1 MTQNQ
6 SQAQSQPQTILA
18 IGGHVGDMEL
28 TAGGVLASHALKGDR
43 IVTLALTAGERG
55 VPAGQ
60 DMAEY
65 RVQKIREAEAFAGK
79 LNGEAFVLDYAD
91 GELPDNM
98 EVRLQVCDI
107 IRQVRPSILITHFKN
122 SMHKDHSTTHRIVND
137 ARFFAGLASFQREQ
151 PAAFAGKL
159 YYAENWE
166 DAVDYRPYV
175 YVDFDQEA
183 YELWVEAVSQ
193 HWFVT
198 GSKSFPY
205 LDYYKHLARVRGIE
219 ARKQY
224 AETFMIPEE
233 ALRLRQGEL

>member
-1 MTQNQ
+1 MSEQ
-6 SQAQSQPQTILA
+6 QTILA

-28 TAGGVLASHALKGDR
+28 TAGGVLASHSLKGDR

-60 DMAEY
+60 DMIEY
-65 RVQKIREAEAFAGK
+65 RAQKVREAHTFAEMLG
-79 LNGEAFVLDYAD
+79 GEAIVFDDIPD
-91 GELPDNM
+91 GELPDDQAM
-98 EVRLQVCDI
+98 RWRVCDV
-107 IRQVRPSILITHFKN
+107 IRKVRPSILITHFKN
-122 SMHKDHSTTHRIVND
+122 SMHKDHMTTHRIVND
-137 ARFFAGLASFQREQ
+137 ARYFAALPTFEREL

-183 YELWVEAVSQ
+183 YDLWIKALST

-198 GSKSFPY
+198 GSKSFAY
-205 LDYYKHLARVRGIE
+205 LEYYKHLARVRGIE
-219 ARKQY
+219 ARKTY
-224 AETFMIPEE
+224 AETFMVPEE
-233 ALRLRQGEL
+233 TVRLRQSEL

>member
-1 MTQNQ
+1 M
-6 SQAQSQPQTILA
+6 SDKQTILA

-28 TAGGVLASHALKGDR
+28 TAGGVLASHSLKGDR
-43 IVTLALTAGERG
+43 IVTLALTPGERG

-60 DMAEY
+60 DMADY
-65 RVQKIREAEAFAGK
+65 RAQKIREAHAFADLLG
-79 LNGEAFVLDYAD
+79 GEAIVFDDNPD
-91 GELPDNM
+91 GELPDDEAIRWRVCDVIR
-98 EVRLQVCDI
+98 EVRPNI
-107 IRQVRPSILITHFKN
+107 IITHFKN
-122 SMHKDHSTTHRIVND
+122 SMHKDHMTTHRIVND
-137 ARFFAGLASFQREQ
+137 ARFFAGLPSIEREL

-183 YELWVEAVSQ
+183 YDLWVKAVST

-205 LDYYKHLARVRGIE
+205 LEYYKHLARVRGIE
-219 ARKQY
+219 ARKTY
-224 AETFMIPEE
+224 AETFMVPEE
-233 ALRLRQGEL
+233 TVRLRQSAL

>member
-1 MTQNQ
+1 MSEQQ
-6 SQAQSQPQTILA
+6 RTILA
-18 IGGHVGDMEL
+18 VGGHVGDMEL

-65 RVQKIREAEAFAGK
+65 REQKVNEAKAFAEMLG
-79 LNGEAFVLDYAD
+79 GEAIVFEIPD
-91 GELPDNM
+91 GELKDNEEM
-98 EVRLQVCDI
+98 RLRVCDV
-107 IRQVRPSILITHFKN
+107 IRQVRPNIIITHFKN
-122 SMHKDHSTTHRIVND
+122 SMHKDHMTTHRIVND
-137 ARFFAGLASFQREQ
+137 ARFFAGLASFEREL
-151 PAAFAGKL
+151 PAFFASTL

-166 DAVDYRPYV
+166 DAVDYKPYV
-175 YVDFDQEA
+175 YVDFSQEA
-183 YELWVEAVSQ
+183 YDLWVMAVSL

-205 LDYYKHLARVRGIE
+205 LEYYKHLARVRGIE

-224 AETFMIPEE
+224 AETFMVPAETMCV
-233 ALRLRQGEL
+233 RKSEL

>member
-1 MTQNQ
+1 MSEQKR
-6 SQAQSQPQTILA
+6 TILG

-28 TAGGVLASHALKGDR
+28 TAGGVLASHSLKGDK

-55 VPAGQ
+55 VPAGR

-65 RVQKIREAEAFAGK
+65 REQKVNEAKGFAEM
-79 LNGEAFVLDYAD
+79 LVGESIVFDIPD
-91 GELPDNM
+91 GELPDD
-98 EVRLQVCDI
+98 EAVRFQVCDV
-107 IRQVRPSILITHFKN
+107 IREVRPNIIITHFKN
-122 SMHKDHSTTHRIVND
+122 SMHKDHATTHRIVND
-137 ARFFAGLASFQREQ
+137 ARFFAGLASFKREK
-151 PAAFAGKL
+151 PAHFASKL

-175 YVDFDQEA
+175 YVDFNQEA
-183 YELWVEAVSQ
+183 FDLWMKALSL

-205 LDYYKHLARVRGIE
+205 MEYYKHLARVRGIE

-224 AETFMIPEE
+224 AETFAVPEE
-233 ALRLRQGEL
+233 TKRLIQTEL

>member
-1 MTQNQ
+1 M
-6 SQAQSQPQTILA
+6 SDRQTILA

-28 TAGGVLASHALKGDR
+28 TAGGVLASHSMKGDR

-60 DMAEY
+60 DMTEY
-65 RVQKIREAEAFAGK
+65 RRQKVREAQEFAGM
-79 LNGEAFVLDYAD
+79 LGGEAIVFDYAD
-91 GELPDNM
+91 GELPDDLD
-98 EVRLQVCDI
+98 VRLQVCDV
-107 IRQVRPSILITHFKN
+107 IRRVRPGILITHFKN
-122 SMHKDHSTTHRIVND
+122 SMHKDHMTTHRIVND
-137 ARFFAGLASFQREQ
+137 ARFYAGLASFEREL

-166 DAVDYRPYV
+166 DAVGYRPYV
-175 YVDFDQEA
+175 YVDFSQEA
-183 YELWVEAVSQ
+183 YDLWVKAVST

-205 LDYYKHLARVRGIE
+205 LEYYKHLARVRGIE
-219 ARKQY
+219 ARKLY

-233 ALRLRQGEL
+233 ALRLRQSEL